1 MPCRR
6 GNTRVSVA
14 QALTSPLPW
23 AVFGTA
29 VVAIAW
35 RRLPCVLRWAGVVLL
50 VALVFAMTPFGAGL
64 LQESLV
70 RQVPPPSACTA
81 PLPTTIVLLGGG
93 SDGTAASA
101 SDFDTLALTSV
112 RRAFAAV
119 DLWKHT
125 PGAHLVI
132 AGGGR
137 PVSEAVLLAALA
149 EQMGVPSTA
158 ITTEMRSR
166 TTWEN
171 AGNVAALAPV
181 VPRRVWL
188 VTAPMHMPRSL
199 RAFRAFGF
207 APCAYAAGPRPARGR
222 RFDDFIP
229 QARGLQRAEYALH
242 EWAGIAEYRWMAWRH
257 AKAQRL

>member
-1 MPCRR
+1 M
-6 GNTRVSVA
+6 SVA

-23 AVFGTA
+23 AVLGTA

-35 RRLPCVLRWAGVVLL
+35 RRLPRVWRWAGVALLVLL
-50 VALVFAMTPFGAGL
+50 VFLMTPFGAGL

-70 RQVPPPSACTA
+70 RRVPPPSACTA
-81 PLPTTIVLLGGG
+81 PLPTTIVLLAGGAT
-93 SDGTAASA
+93 GTARTPA
-101 SDFDTLALTSV
+101 DFDTASLTSLD
-112 RRAFAAV
+112 RTFAAV
-119 DLWKHT
+119 DLWKRM

-137 PVSEAVLLAALA
+137 PVPEAMLLAALV
-149 EQMGVPSTA
+149 EQMGVPPAA
-158 ITTEMRSR
+158 ITTETRSR

-171 AGNVAALAPV
+171 AGNVAALAPAL
-181 VPRRVWL
+181 PRRVWL

-199 RAFRAFGF
+199 LAFRAFGF
-207 APCAYAAGPRPARGR
+207 APCAYAAGPRPARGW

-242 EWAGIAEYRWMAWRH
+242 EWAGIAEYRWLAWRH